1 MDWIANTIDGR
12 SLALLGAAFAYFLP
26 ATASGVGGR
35 MVAEAANGVLA
46 EDPKKFVRC
55 LILQAITATQG
66 IYGLITA
73 FLILNAIGFL
83 PGATP
88 AEISTTTG
96 LYFLIAS
103 LPVGVS
109 AFTTGIS
116 QGRAACAGVSL
127 IAKRPEQ
134 MFKAITHAVMIET
147 FQIFGLVVSILILF
161 SIQV

>member
-1 MDWIANTIDGR
+1 MDWISSTIDGR

-46 EDPKKFVRC
+46 EDPKKFGQC
-55 LILQAITATQG
+55 LILQALTATQG
-66 IYGLITA
+66 IYGLIIS
-73 FLILNAIGFL
+73 FLILQKIGFI

-88 AEISTTTG
+88 EEISTATG

-103 LPVGVS
+103 LPVGIA
-109 AFTTGIS
+109 AFTTGVS
-116 QGRAACAGVSL
+116 QGRAAAAGISL
-127 IAKRPEQ
+127 IAKRPEELG
-134 MFKAITHAVMIET
+134 KSITHAVMIET
-147 FQIFGLVVSILILF
+147 YQLLGLLVSFMIWF

>member
-1 MDWIANTIDGR
+1 MDWISNTIDGR

-46 EDPKKFVRC
+46 EDPKKFGQC
-55 LILQAITATQG
+55 LILQAVTATQG
-66 IYGLITA
+66 IYGLIIS
-73 FLILNAIGFL
+73 FLILQKIGFI

-96 LYFLIAS
+96 LYFLIAA
-103 LPVGVS
+103 LPVGIA
-109 AFTTGIS
+109 AFTTGVS
-116 QGRAACAGVSL
+116 QGRAAAAGISL

-134 MFKAITHAVMIET
+134 LGKSITHAVMIET
-147 FQIFGLVVSILILF
+147 YQLLGLLVSFMIWH

>member
-1 MDWIANTIDGR
+1 MDFIDGR

-46 EDPKKFVRC
+46 EDPKKFGRC
-55 LILQAITATQG
+55 LVLQAVTATQG
-66 IYGLITA
+66 IYGLVIS
-73 FLILNAIGFL
+73 FFILNSIGFL
-83 PGATP
+83 PGMTP

-96 LYFLIAS
+96 LYFLMAS

-109 AFTTGIS
+109 AFTTGVS

-134 MFKAITHAVMIET
+134 LFKAITHAVMIET
-147 FQIFGLVVSILILF
+147 YQLFGLVVSILIIL